1 MAPASGGR
9 NCWSR
14 GVVNQAMKGIGVVI
28 VLAAGFALAG
38 CGGDTSTTFVL
49 SSSSPSAS
57 AASAGASP
65 AASANGSPASS
76 SLPTTAATPIPNNL
90 KVIIDSPDAS
100 STISSP
106 TEVSG
111 TASVSNGAVVV
122 VVLDAA
128 GAELGRAATT
138 ASASKPDYGHY
149 DVSVTFSGAVSGTK
163 GQIKV
168 MDAATQK
175 NYYFITVK
183 FS

>member
-1 MAPASGGR
+1 
-9 NCWSR
+9 
-14 GVVNQAMKGIGVVI
+14 MKGIGVVI

-38 CGGDTSTTFVL
+38 CGGDNTTTFVEQ
-49 SSSSPSAS
+49 S
-57 AASAGASP
+57 GSP
-65 AASANGSPASS
+65 AASARSAIASPSAGGGASASPASS
-76 SLPTTAATPIPNNL
+76 SLPSTTATPIANNL

-106 TEVSG
+106 VEVSG
-111 TASVSNGAVVV
+111 TASVSNGAVLVL
-122 VVLDAA
+122 VLDAS
-128 GAELGRAATT
+128 GAELGRATTT

-175 NYYFITVK
+175 NYYFITVG